1 MCITRRQVL
10 YRKPEPHP
18 QGAAAGA
25 KREAEGR
32 GRGSESRRYSFW
44 IHTPIP
50 THLILNSV
58 IDPKG
63 HGKAFFQI
71 SSSIKF
77 VLKSSQGRRLSL
89 CSFWIQRHTDTIPS
103 SPPPDFELSAAA
115 AANFR
120 FHGLAGHPGSPRLV
134 SQTLPHPLCF
144 GLLHRVGDNTTF
156 TAPHVCL
163 RRHRS
168 GPRACLSSMSMHS

>member
-25 KREAEGR
+25 KREGR

-71 SSSIKF
+71 SSSIKI
-77 VLKSSQGRRLSL
+77 VPGEKAITNSL
-89 CSFWIQRHTDTIPS
+89 CLSGFSDTIPS

-144 GLLHRVGDNTTF
+144 GLWHRVGENTTF
-156 TAPHVCL
+156 TAPHVSL

>member
-25 KREAEGR
+25 KREGR

-58 IDPKG
+58 IDPNG

-71 SSSIKF
+71 SSSIKIVPGEKAITMF
-77 VLKSSQGRRLSL
+77 FLDSATLS
-89 CSFWIQRHTDTIPS
+89 P
-103 SPPPDFELSAAA
+103 
-115 AANFR
+115 
-120 FHGLAGHPGSPRLV
+120 V
-134 SQTLPHPLCF
+134 PHHLI
-144 GLLHRVGDNTTF
+144 LN
-156 TAPHVCL
+156 
-163 RRHRS
+163 
-168 GPRACLSSMSMHS
+168 